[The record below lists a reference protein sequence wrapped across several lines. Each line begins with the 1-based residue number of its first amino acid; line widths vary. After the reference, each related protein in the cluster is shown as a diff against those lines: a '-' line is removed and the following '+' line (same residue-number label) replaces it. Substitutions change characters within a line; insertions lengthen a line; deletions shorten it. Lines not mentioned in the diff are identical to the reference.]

1 VQKSI
6 RRTIFVDKAKTKTS
20 KRRESMSE
28 KKRILVV
35 DDEPDF
41 ASIVQV
47 NLEKDGFI
55 VEVAYDGVEAL
66 EKVKAN
72 PPDAIVL
79 DVMMPEMDGYAVC
92 AELKKDEK
100 YKDIPIVMLTAVA
113 DHVSSTRYSHA
124 DGMSME
130 ADDYLPK
137 PASAE
142 EISLSIMRLV
152 S

>member
-1 VQKSI
+1 M
-6 RRTIFVDKAKTKTS
+6 A
-20 KRRESMSE
+20 E

-41 ASIVQV
+41 ALLVQG
-47 NLEKDGFI
+47 NLQKEGFE
-55 VEVAYDGVEAL
+55 VDVAYNGIEGL
-66 EKVKAN
+66 EKVQQN

-79 DVMMPEMDGYAVC
+79 DVMMPEKDGYEVC
-92 AELKKDEK
+92 AELKKDDR
-100 YKDIPIVMLTAVA
+100 YADIAILMLTAVP
-113 DHVSSTRYSHA
+113 DHVTSTRYSHF

-142 EISLSIMRLV
+142 EITDSIKSLLNMT
-152 S
+152 

>member
-1 VQKSI
+1 M
-6 RRTIFVDKAKTKTS
+6 D
-20 KRRESMSE
+20 E

-41 ASIVQV
+41 ASIVQT
-47 NLEKDGFI
+47 NLTKEGFL
-55 VEVAYDGVEAL
+55 VDVAFDGVEAM
-66 EKVKAN
+66 EKIRSAAKGAQY
-72 PPDAIVL
+72 DAIVL
-79 DVMMPEMDGYAVC
+79 DVMMPEKDGYEVC
-92 AELKKDEK
+92 AELKKDDA
-100 YKDIPIVMLTAVA
+100 YSNIPIVMLTAVA
-113 DHVSSTRYSHA
+113 DHVGSTRYSHA

-142 EISLSIMRLV
+142 EITRSVRRLV

>member
-1 VQKSI
+1 
-6 RRTIFVDKAKTKTS
+6 
-20 KRRESMSE
+20 MS

-41 ASIVQV
+41 CSIVQG
-47 NLEKDGFI
+47 NLEKQGFD
-55 VEVAYDGVEAL
+55 VEIAYDGKQGL

-79 DVMMPEMDGYAVC
+79 DVMMPEMDGYEVC
-92 AELKKDEK
+92 KQLKGDDAFS
-100 YKDIPIVMLTAVA
+100 DIPILMLTAVA
-113 DHVSSTRYSHA
+113 SHVSSTRYSHY

-142 EISLSIMRLV
+142 EISDSLKALLNL
-152 S
+152 

>member
-1 VQKSI
+1 
-6 RRTIFVDKAKTKTS
+6 
-20 KRRESMSE
+20 MNE

-41 ASIVQV
+41 AAIVQR
-47 NLEKDGFI
+47 NLEKEGFS
-55 VEVAYDGVEAL
+55 VEVAYDGVEGM
-66 EKVKAN
+66 EKVTAN

-79 DVMMPEMDGYAVC
+79 DVMMPEKDGYEMC
-92 AELKKDEK
+92 AELKADEK
-100 YKDIPIVMLTAVA
+100 YTDIPVVMLTAVA

-142 EISLSIMRLV
+142 EITASIKRLLDIE
-152 S
+152 

>member
-1 VQKSI
+1 
-6 RRTIFVDKAKTKTS
+6 
-20 KRRESMSE
+20 MNG

-41 ASIVQV
+41 GSIVQKNV
-47 NLEKDGFI
+47 EKEGFS
-55 VEVAYDGVEAL
+55 VEIAYDGLEGI

-79 DVMMPEMDGYAVC
+79 DVMMPEMDGYEMC
-92 AELKKDEK
+92 SKLKADKQ
-100 YKDIPIVMLTAVA
+100 YADIPILMLTAVA
-113 DHVSSTRYSHA
+113 SHVTSTRYSHHG
-124 DGMSME
+124 GMSME

-142 EISLSIMRLV
+142 EITESIKGLLDLD
-152 S
+152 

>member
-1 VQKSI
+1 M
-6 RRTIFVDKAKTKTS
+6 D
-20 KRRESMSE
+20 E

-41 ASIVQV
+41 ASIVQT
-47 NLEKDGFI
+47 NLEKEGYQVD
-55 VEVAYDGVEAL
+55 VAFDGVEAM
-66 EKVKAN
+66 EKIKSA
-72 PPDAIVL
+72 PGGAQYDAIVL
-79 DVMMPEMDGYAVC
+79 DVMMPEKDGYEVC
-92 AELKKDEK
+92 AELKKDDA
-100 YKDIPIVMLTAVA
+100 YRDIPIVMLTAVA
-113 DHVSSTRYSHA
+113 DHVGSTRYSHA

-142 EISLSIMRLV
+142 EIARSVKRLV